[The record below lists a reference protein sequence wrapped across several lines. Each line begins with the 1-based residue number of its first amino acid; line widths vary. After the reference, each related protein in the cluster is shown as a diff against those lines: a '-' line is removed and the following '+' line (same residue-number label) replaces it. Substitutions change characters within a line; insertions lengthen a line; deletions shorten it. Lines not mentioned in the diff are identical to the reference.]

1 MNKSCCHCSH
11 VWNKFSLKEN
21 SKFLPTHK
29 LTTKREGD
37 CLSGHIPRISN
48 PNLSF
53 HHVSIICKY
62 PCVTTSDLLIHCWLR
77 LPLTMK
83 YNGSPFDIS
92 NQYSN
97 QLLLSCPCVIWNL
110 LFSSA
115 IRVTDSVNG
124 FKMITL
130 VPHLH

>member
-1 MNKSCCHCSH
+1 ML
-11 VWNKFSLKEN
+11 SLFTRVKYI
-21 SKFLPTHK
+21 FPTKKILNFYQRIK
-29 LTTKREGD
+29 LNTKREGD

-48 PNLSF
+48 PNLPF

-83 YNGSPFDIS
+83 YNCSPFDIS

-97 QLLLSCPCVIWNL
+97 QLLLSCPCVIWNIS
-110 LFSSA
+110 FSSA

-130 VPHLH
+130 VLHLH